1 MLIEID
7 DKCILEIFFPLI
19 FRNKCLYIGKNK
31 LEFINNIT
39 VKYYDIFSYL
49 GIGVYIK
56 L

>member
-7 DKCILEIFFPLI
+7 DKCILEIF
-19 FRNKCLYIGKNK
+19 RNKCLYIEKNK

>member
-7 DKCILEIFFPLI
+7 DKCILDIYSPLI
-19 FRNKCLYIGKNK
+19 FRNKCLYIEKNK

-39 VKYYDIFSYL
+39 VKYDIFSYL